1 MATNIWA
8 ITDTFTLLSTIERIE
23 QPESFL
29 ADRFFGDTL
38 TVNTSYVAV
47 EYRAEGRLLAPM
59 LVKNARG
66 VDVNRSTS
74 KISYYSPLLFG
85 PRRVISLANLET
97 RMFGETPNLYSATPP
112 EARAS
117 KLQSEDLA
125 DLMRL
130 HANRRE
136 QLAAELLQTGKIHI
150 KAYADDNTKEDTDE
164 INFNWDGGVIPTK
177 DWNDSD
183 ATIYN
188 DLFAASERIQRR
200 VGEIPTYAI
209 CGKGVEQDLLKNPEI
224 KAWLMMPN
232 PSNLTMANF
241 APEWTSPQT
250 RYIGRISA
258 LNMDFVSYAKTYI
271 DEDGNTKPYVADNT
285 VIIACG
291 NIGRTIY
298 APVPIFE
305 NGQWHTI
312 AAPQVP
318 KYSIDNEAQ
327 TTALTL
333 YSRYV
338 LVPNAT
344 DFWITIS
351 THGNNG

>member
-66 VDVNRSTS
+66 VDVNRGTS
-74 KISYYSPLLFG
+74 KISYYAPLLFG

-97 RMFGETPNLYSATPP
+97 RMFGETPNLYSPTPP
-112 EARAS
+112 EARAA
-117 KLQSEDLA
+117 KLQSDDLA
-125 DLMRL
+125 ELIRL

-150 KAYADDNTKEDTDE
+150 KAYADDNKVEETDE
-164 INFNWDGGVIPTK
+164 INFNWDGEVIPTK

-183 ATIYN
+183 ATIYD
-188 DLFAASERIQRR
+188 DLFAVSERIQRR

-224 KAWLMMPN
+224 KAWLMTPN
-232 PSNLTMANF
+232 PSNLMMANF

-271 DEDGNTKPYVADNT
+271 DEDGKTKPYIADNT

-305 NGQWHTI
+305 NGQWNTI

-318 KYSIDNEAQ
+318 KYTVDNEAQ

-344 DFWITIS
+344 DFWATIK
-351 THGNNG
+351 THGNS